1 MYNGEAKFVCW
12 SHDSSP
18 KPLNHTTCFCPLPA
32 SYETIFSIMYETYK
46 AYIPT
51 AGDSTVFISAYYDYH
66 YHHNH
71 NNHNHYYYYYMYAK
85 NLLVSYTFCTR

>member
-1 MYNGEAKFVCW
+1 
-12 SHDSSP
+12 
-18 KPLNHTTCFCPLPA
+18 
-32 SYETIFSIMYETYK
+32 MYETYK